1 MFSKMRIFQ
10 KFFIGVM
17 MTFMG
22 LMGVVTYFAYT
33 RVSGSTRQ
41 DMAEAQFIRQK
52 AIIEKRDPDIA
63 ASR

>member
-1 MFSKMRIFQ
+1 
-10 KFFIGVM
+10 M